1 MRSRGLFCLYEE
13 RMGREGNGRA
23 KRGKKP
29 SGEWF
34 FSSPG
39 WRRHWPSA
47 AGRVP
52 LSPPNK
58 KAQSFWAFCLFLSLL
73 CPQNPAKRF
82 HTKFLTG
89 FHFEFHSLN
98 EDAFWHSA
106 NTAYSA
112 VPLFVCLNPSVAAC
126 PLNFPR
132 IVDTRRG
139 GTYNAKWRKRREIIY
154 IIELSLIHI

>member
-13 RMGREGNGRA
+13 RRGREGNGRA

-89 FHFEFHSLN
+89 FHFEFHSLK
-98 EDAFWHSA
+98 EETLFIATPQSHFVRQLPGRGAFWVQCKHGVQCR
-106 NTAYSA
+106 T
-112 VPLFVCLNPSVAAC
+112 
-126 PLNFPR
+126 PR
-132 IVDTRRG
+132 GAIVSMGLRG
-139 GTYNAKWRKRREIIY
+139 RQGA
-154 IIELSLIHI
+154 